1 MGGDLL
7 FGQVSVDGVEAL
19 FFLVEFEEGSCFFVV
34 DSEAVFDDIG
44 VVIGAL
50 HDWAAADVADALLLG
65 RVVDEVVGCTAFF
78 AGDAVGNAVDHGLV

>member
-34 DSEAVFDDIG
+34 DSEAVFDDVDRI
-44 VVIGAL
+44 IIPF
-50 HDWAAADVADALLLG
+50 DDRAAADVADTLLFG
-65 RVVDEVVGCTAFF
+65 GIENEVVGGPTFF
-78 AGDAVGNAVDHGLV
+78 AGDAVCDPVNHLFV